1 MATLST
7 LCTQH
12 TTYNYRFVKHITYS
26 VYTYILDACILEK
39 NIDIQ
44 PDRML
49 ASRPLADGFA
59 LFG

>member
-1 MATLST
+1 MSTLSS
-7 LCTQH
+7 LYTQH
-12 TTYNYRFVKHITYS
+12 ATYNYRFVKNITYS
-26 VYTYILDACILEK
+26 VYTYVLDACILEK
-39 NIDIQ
+39 NIDIP